1 MWNHLSSKT
10 CPKLSFRPWQVL
22 STILFLA
29 KRASYLFFRFFPQVS
44 FRIPFHSSRET
55 AGMVLI
61 RI

>member
-10 CPKLSFRPWQVL
+10 CPKLSFRLWQVL
-22 STILFLA
+22 TTILSLA
-29 KRASYLFFRFFPQVS
+29 KMEPYFFFPFFPQVS